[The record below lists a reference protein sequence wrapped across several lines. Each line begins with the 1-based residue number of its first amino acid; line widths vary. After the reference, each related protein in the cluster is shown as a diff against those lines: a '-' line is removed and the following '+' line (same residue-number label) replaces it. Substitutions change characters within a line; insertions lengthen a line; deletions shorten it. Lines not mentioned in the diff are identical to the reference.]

1 MRGRRAGGF
10 LLILAGALFL
20 IAAFLDSSR
29 RLLSF
34 VAGGLLIVAGISWLI
49 RARGGSGS

>member
-1 MRGRRAGGF
+1 MTGRRAGGF
-10 LLILAGALFL
+10 LLILAGVLFL
-20 IAAFLDSSR
+20 ISGVLASPR

-49 RARGGSGS
+49 RARERPS